1 MTQRVTQS
9 GGASSVVVT
18 VGEELLSGETVETNG
33 SWLSKRLASL
43 GIPVTQR
50 LVVGDDRDAIQTA
63 VSEGLRLA
71 DLVLVTGGL
80 GPTTDDLTRP
90 AVAGL
95 FGLEL
100 ELDQRVLDDLRERF
114 RGRGHDELPPS
125 NVVQAQVPRSA
136 LVVPN
141 TRGSA
146 PGLWIDREGRV
157 VVLMPGVPREVY
169 KMYEAEIEHRIRRY
183 FGSRLTPLV
192 HRAFHTTGIA
202 ESVLGERLD
211 AVGAELPDEV
221 NLASLPYLGGVSI
234 RISTVGT
241 PGQAQG
247 RLDDAER
254 TLGPILAPYRFE
266 AKSGDLVEAVAR
278 ELAKHGLTVAV
289 AESCTGGL
297 LAKRLTD
304 RSGSSA
310 YFQGGIIAYADVIKH
325 DVLGV
330 EGAVIE
336 SEGAV
341 SESVAEAMARGV
353 ARRMG
358 ADVGVGITGV
368 AGPEGSTEEKPVG
381 SVWYAVALKG
391 RVVASHRIFPG
402 DREAVRERAAQ
413 AALHLLFKMMTGGR

>member
-1 MTQRVTQS
+1 
-9 GGASSVVVT
+9 
-18 VGEELLSGETVETNG
+18 
-33 SWLSKRLASL
+33 
-43 GIPVTQR
+43 
-50 LVVGDDRDAIQTA
+50 
-63 VSEGLRLA
+63 
-71 DLVLVTGGL
+71 
-80 GPTTDDLTRP
+80 
-90 AVAGL
+90 
-95 FGLEL
+95 
-100 ELDQRVLDDLRERF
+100 
-114 RGRGHDELPPS
+114 
-125 NVVQAQVPRSA
+125 
-136 LVVPN
+136 
-141 TRGSA
+141 
-146 PGLWIDREGRV
+146 
-157 VVLMPGVPREVY
+157 
-169 KMYEAEIEHRIRRY
+169 MYEAEIEHRIRRY